1 MISIRGPAVPQ
12 VEKAKVFMTGRS
24 QAVRIP
30 AKYRFKTDEVYIRH
44 DPRTGEI
51 TLSEQPEKPSLT
63 EIFKMIDAAGEAEG
77 AYDLSLDRAPE
88 PPQERDWM

>member
-1 MISIRGPAVPQ
+1 MPEP
-12 VEKAKVFMTGRS
+12 EKAKVFMTGRS

-30 AKYRFKTDEVYIRH
+30 ARYRFKTDEVYVRQ

-51 TLSEQPEKPSLT
+51 TLSEKPRELSLT
-63 EIFKMIDAAGEAEG
+63 EIFAKIDEAGPAEG
-77 AYDLSLDRAPE
+77 AYDLSLDRDPE

>member
-1 MISIRGPAVPQ
+1 MPEP
-12 VEKAKVFMTGRS
+12 EKAKIFMTGRS

-30 AKYRFKTDEVYIRH
+30 AQYRFKSKEVYIRH

-51 TLSEQPEKPSLT
+51 ILSERPQKPSLT

-77 AYDLSLDRAPE
+77 AYDLSLDRDPE
-88 PPQERDWM
+88 PPQEREWL

>member
-1 MISIRGPAVPQ
+1 MAEL
-12 VEKAKVFMTGRS
+12 EKAKVFMTGRS

-30 AKYRFKTDEVYIRH
+30 ARYRFKSDEVYIRQ

-51 TLSEQPEKPSLT
+51 TLSEGSKQPSLT
-63 EIFKMIDAAGEAEG
+63 EIFKMIDRAGEAEG
-77 AYDLSLDRAPE
+77 AYDLSLDRDPE

>member
-1 MISIRGPAVPQ
+1 MAP
-12 VEKAKVFMTGRS
+12 VEKAKVFMSGRS

-30 AKYRFKTDEVYIRH
+30 ARYRFKTDEVFIRQ

-51 TLSEQPEKPSLT
+51 TLSERAKQPSLT

-77 AYDLSLDRAPE
+77 AYDLSLDRDPE
-88 PPQERDWM
+88 PPQEREWM